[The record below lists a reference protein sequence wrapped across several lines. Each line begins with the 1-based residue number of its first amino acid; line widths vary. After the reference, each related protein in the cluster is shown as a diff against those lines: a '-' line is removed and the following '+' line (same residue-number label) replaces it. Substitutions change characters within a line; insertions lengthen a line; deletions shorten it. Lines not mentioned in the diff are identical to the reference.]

1 MVAAPLLRLRGTRR
15 LPRAANSHAAPGA
28 GASLDQHA
36 RAAVGSGR
44 QDTVFHRLDD
54 PIQRQIVRRAINE
67 RVRELSRHYA
77 AGRDVEFVC
86 ECGRAGCLE
95 VVSLSPATYEQIRRS
110 PTRFLTKPGHADDA
124 QTLAR
129 SRQVVVV
136 EQAGLNGHAA
146 IESL

>member
-28 GASLDQHA
+28 GARLDQHESA
-36 RAAVGSGR
+36 SVGSGR
-44 QDTVFHRLDD
+44 QATVFHRLAD

-86 ECGRAGCLE
+86 ECARPGCLE
-95 VVSLSPATYEQIRRS
+95 VVSLSPASYEQIRRS
-110 PTRFLTKPGHADDA
+110 PTRFLTTPGHADDA
-124 QTLAR
+124 HARAR
-129 SRQVVVV
+129 SHQVVV
-136 EQAGLNGHAA
+136 EQAGHAPT
-146 IESL
+146 ESI